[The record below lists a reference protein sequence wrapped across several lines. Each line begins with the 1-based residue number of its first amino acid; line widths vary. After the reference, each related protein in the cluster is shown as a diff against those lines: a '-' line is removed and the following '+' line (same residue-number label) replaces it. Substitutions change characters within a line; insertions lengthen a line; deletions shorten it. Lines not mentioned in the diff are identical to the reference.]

1 MTKIINRNIRISL
14 AVIAII
20 TTSTAA
26 NAASEKHKTIVTKAP
41 VANTLPVRIGPK
53 PFPAL
58 EPLREAKPPLGWLQF
73 CRERPE
79 ECRTERS
86 PARVIPYTAAMFQ
99 EIDRINRHVNATIK
113 PVTDQEQYGVAEYW
127 TYPESGQGD
136 CEDYVLLKRR
146 LLMQLG
152 YPREAL
158 LITVVRDKKGDG
170 HAVLTVKTDRGDL
183 ALDNQVD
190 EILPWHQ
197 TGYRYVKR
205 QSQEDPNVWVALD
218 DGFTAPAVTAR

>member
-1 MTKIINRNIRISL
+1 MTKIINSKIKL
-14 AVIAII
+14 VFTLVAIAL
-20 TTSTAA
+20 TSTIA
-26 NAASEKHKTIVTKAP
+26 NAAGEKQKTIIAK
-41 VANTLPVRIGPK
+41 ANTLPVRVGPK
-53 PFPAL
+53 PLPAL

-99 EIDRINRHVNATIK
+99 EIDRINRHVNAEIK

-127 TYPESGQGD
+127 TYPETGEGD

-183 ALDNQVD
+183 ALDNQID
-190 EILPWHQ
+190 DILPWHQ

-205 QSQEDPNVWVALD
+205 QSQEDANVWVALD